1 MPIERVKSPLQS
13 NLPISNATRSGNH
26 IFTSQVPRVP
36 STGEILSDGDI
47 GKQARQTFENL
58 KVVMESTGGS
68 LGDVAQLTIFLTEA
82 EDAAEMNRAYREY
95 FTEPFPNRATVVV
108 KALLVEGMRIEL
120 TAQGYVDEQL

>member
-13 NLPISNATRSGNH
+13 NLPISNAVRAGQH

-47 GKQARQTFENL
+47 AKQARQTFENL

-68 LGDVAQLTIFLTEA
+68 LADVAQLTIFLIAA

-120 TAQGYVDEQL
+120 TAQGYVEKPL